1 MIEKILLQKRVEFS
15 ELPFIEKHD
24 VTSPFVIYRKNTV
37 VFKGHKMDHRIFL
50 KTDLSVYHINGI
62 QFLIRI
68 AAYPVFSDYVF
79 VCFVILVV
87 RDMPDDLVLKFLLI
101 AQTKFEQVAFRF
113 DKVIDI
119 HGSTRVKIIVIHTMI
134 KEEHIN
140 AVSEQ
145 DRKDLRSSFPGDVI
159 KYLVAVTNAQL
170 PPQSP
175 GVALQVGR
183 IVNEIA
189 AKDLF
194 FKRSHCFILLSL

>member
-1 MIEKILLQKRVEFS
+1 
-15 ELPFIEKHD
+15 
-24 VTSPFVIYRKNTV
+24 
-37 VFKGHKMDHRIFL
+37 MDHRIFL

-119 HGSTRVKIIVIHTMI
+119 HGGTRVKIIVIFDAGYNLPSYAGSVMLY
-134 KEEHIN
+134 K
-140 AVSEQ
+140 
-145 DRKDLRSSFPGDVI
+145 G
-159 KYLVAVTNAQL
+159 AQ
-170 PPQSP
+170 
-175 GVALQVGR
+175 
-183 IVNEIA
+183 E
-189 AKDLF
+189 
-194 FKRSHCFILLSL
+194 

>member
-1 MIEKILLQKRVEFS
+1 
-15 ELPFIEKHD
+15 
-24 VTSPFVIYRKNTV
+24 
-37 VFKGHKMDHRIFL
+37 MDHRIFL

-145 DRKDLRSSFPGDVI
+145 DRKDLRSSFPGDGI

-170 PPQSP
+170 TPQALSNRSP
-175 GVALQVGR
+175 MCTYPQNIFGAGYNLPSYAGSVMLYKGA
-183 IVNEIA
+183 
-189 AKDLF
+189 
-194 FKRSHCFILLSL
+194 